1 MNVYVDSSI
10 VMRRLQRE
18 AAPLPGGWGDWN
30 RAYASVLLRVEVF
43 RTIDRI
49 RLTGRLDDDGVTE
62 MLGDAR
68 TMLDAIA
75 LVPLSSPIL
84 ERASQSFI
92 TALGT
97 LGALRLATALRLA
110 ESGGIDL
117 TFLTHDAELATAAR
131 TMNFQVQGV

>member
-10 VMRRLQRE
+10 VMRRLRRE
-18 AAPLPGGWGDWN
+18 AAPLRGWGDWN
-30 RAYASVLLRVEVF
+30 RAYASVLLGVEVF

-49 RLTGRLDDDGVTE
+49 RLTGRLDDHGVAE

-97 LGALRLATALRLA
+97 LGALHLATALRLA

-117 TFLTHDAELATAAR
+117 TFLTHDTELATAAR
-131 TMNFQVQGV
+131 TMNFQVHGV

>member
-1 MNVYVDSSI
+1 MTVYIDSSI
-10 VMRRLQRE
+10 VMRRLRRE
-18 AAPLPGGWGDWN
+18 AAPLRGWGDWN
-30 RAYASVLLRVEVF
+30 RAYASVLLRVEIF

-49 RLTGRLDDDGVTE
+49 RLAGRLDDQGVAE

-75 LVPLSSPIL
+75 FVPLSDPIL
-84 ERASQSFI
+84 ERASQSFL

-97 LGALRLATALRLA
+97 LGALHLATALRLA
-110 ESGGIDL
+110 ESGIAEL
-117 TFLTHDAELATAAR
+117 TFLTHDGELATAAR

>member
-10 VMRRLQRE
+10 VMRRLRRE
-18 AAPLPGGWGDWN
+18 AAPLRGWGDWN

-49 RLTGRLDDDGVTE
+49 RLTGRLDDHGVAE

-97 LGALRLATALRLA
+97 LDALHLATALRLA

-117 TFLTHDAELATAAR
+117 TFLTHDTELATAAR
-131 TMNFQVQGV
+131 TMNFQVHGV

>member
-1 MNVYVDSSI
+1 
-10 VMRRLQRE
+10 
-18 AAPLPGGWGDWN
+18 
-30 RAYASVLLRVEVF
+30 
-43 RTIDRI
+43 
-49 RLTGRLDDDGVTE
+49 

-97 LGALRLATALRLA
+97 LDALHLATALRLA

-117 TFLTHDAELATAAR
+117 TFLTHDTELATAAR